1 MSDCPICYEAITA
14 ASGVTTLGCSHS
26 YHIKCYAKW
35 GIENNSCPC
44 CRHEGGTDED
54 LTDLIPDDES
64 QPVMYD
70 DGISVIDETIEEAIQ
85 QLRLETVNMTINQW
99 IRTASGRWV
108 VDNPV
113 PTLQLPPHI
122 ERLHFERQLN
132 ASAEPFVPSTLQN
145 AATRITAVAKGFLVR
160 RRQLNEQINAAA
172 HSLIGLSH

>member
-1 MSDCPICYEAITA
+1 
-14 ASGVTTLGCSHS
+14 
-26 YHIKCYAKW
+26 
-35 GIENNSCPC
+35 
-44 CRHEGGTDED
+44 
-54 LTDLIPDDES
+54 
-64 QPVMYD
+64 MYD

-145 AATRITAVAKGFLVR
+145 AATRITALAKGFLVR